1 MVNYRGGPLYS
12 LRNIK
17 IMQKMHKKKSG
28 ILVQTALID
37 LSCMLIYNYMK
48 ITVKDN
54 NAVIFSIIQNW
65 PSIEYV
71 PGVLKYRDFLGFECK
86 TFHASLL
93 IKCPPLLAMIE
104 ANLATPKK

>member
-17 IMQKMHKKKSG
+17 IMQKMQKKKSG

-48 ITVKDN
+48 IT
-54 NAVIFSIIQNW
+54 VIFSIIQNW